1 MYVVVRVGPQIFYI
15 LHSQKTQVQESSTHN
30 RRILRETWSRV
41 LNSRKMRTVR
51 HLAREPEML
60 RVYER
65 VLRSEMRRQDR
76 AGLVWRLFDPLRALG
91 DHVVEV
97 LCLFYGS
104 VLISTGSMQPAE
116 LSMVLSMADST
127 FDQIRWLQSS
137 FSVLGSDVM
146 EPVAQIL
153 SLLSRKPK
161 IGLQHH
167 TPPSKN
173 LLQSVSTWSIEFR
186 DVTFAYVARISL
198 LYHSLTHNTLE
209 RKCITRSS

>member
-1 MYVVVRVGPQIFYI
+1 
-15 LHSQKTQVQESSTHN
+15 
-30 RRILRETWSRV
+30 
-41 LNSRKMRTVR
+41 MRTVR

>member
-1 MYVVVRVGPQIFYI
+1 
-15 LHSQKTQVQESSTHN
+15 
-30 RRILRETWSRV
+30 
-41 LNSRKMRTVR
+41 MRTVR

-104 VLISTGSMQPAE
+104 LLISTGSMQPAE

-161 IGLQHH
+161 IGLEHH

-186 DVTFAYVARISL
+186 DVTFAYVVWCSSARISL
-198 LYHSLTHNTLE
+198 FIIHLLRTLE
-209 RKCITRSS
+209 GECITRSSLESLATHTQKMT